1 MALDRHLVRFEGHG
15 TQLTAG
21 HLRGQT
27 GLDEPLDEQ
36 VRSRWSAWDEAWEQS
51 DEAKKIAAKEAMTA
65 LLQRRSYLQNLV
77 RDVDQTL
84 GGS

>member
-1 MALDRHLVRFEGHG
+1 
-15 TQLTAG
+15 
-21 HLRGQT
+21 
-27 GLDEPLDEQ
+27 